1 MIQPVTPAKRPVRA
15 PAPEKPGMPVTPSKK
30 PDHAPEREKPGT
42 PPDLPETPFV
52 NPDRDP
58 DLPVHPG
65 PPLTDPDTPRGE

>member
-1 MIQPVTPAKRPVRA
+1 
-15 PAPEKPGMPVTPSKK
+15 MPVTPSKK